1 MTKKNY
7 ILFIIPLVIF
17 VSKWALSF
25 IIFPSDFLITKILF
39 DTADHQYYPIVKNLA
54 NFDFSPSN
62 NESIKTENLL
72 SFPYGPIVLHS
83 LFYKILGNLSFIVL
97 EFVFIFLFFIT
108 FFKIFEHIGFSFN
121 SSLFSSLLILFL
133 PILAEL
139 LTNFSIPYIHN
150 LDIVLGSISSS
161 RFPRPQV
168 TGLYYL
174 VFIYLSLKFSA
185 DVKININKKYAI
197 YFALMLGLILNSFF
211 YFFIY
216 CCLALLIL
224 LIVKLRKS
232 FLSLLISRIN
242 VLLTFLV
249 ILLIT
254 SAPFFLQL
262 YFGESDYSIRIGLVE
277 INLKDKIYLNK
288 FFLYS
293 LLRFEPLI
301 IFFISV
307 SLTIFIKKFFNK
319 ENVFD
324 KIDIF
329 FYLYISS
336 ILTPFLFITLSPKVI
351 AIYHFANYILVN
363 GLLYIFFS
371 LISIF
376 YFYQKKGKENKI
388 LKKKNTI
395 RIFSGLIILCL
406 FFLKNYHDLKVK
418 NDRNFFNEIN
428 EVFIE
433 NKFINTKI
441 YLFTNDIRIANL
453 WTFNRNKNLLISD
466 GFTNVIKDK
475 EIIENLIIG
484 LKSIGINKS
493 EFKEILDFKGSRFT
507 RNSLIQFLFNYK
519 YQANKFK
526 QFSNNEEYTDKELD
540 LIKNTSPLRVM
551 ANILPQNE
559 KDKFLLAFDSTAFN
573 ESNYEDYIV
582 ILNTKL
588 IPNFFMNKNYE
599 NFSTLYK
606 KEHYI
611 VLKKD

>member
-588 IPNFFMNKNYE
+588 IPDFFMNKNYE